1 MANNSRCAGKTR
13 IFIAGVLNLYARI
26 RDVSETAL
34 SPGSGPK
41 KKGGFEQP
49 GFFAA
54 AAAGEQLCAQYRL
67 VTEDDY
73 G

>member
-1 MANNSRCAGKTR
+1 MRGLDTSLKRLFR
-13 IFIAGVLNLYARI
+13 
-26 RDVSETAL
+26 
-34 SPGSGPK
+34 PGSGPK

>member
-1 MANNSRCAGKTR
+1 MQLSQSASLPRTAHECTT
-13 IFIAGVLNLYARI
+13 
-26 RDVSETAL
+26 SAL
-34 SPGSGPK
+34 SIVLCRLGMRLR
-41 KKGGFEQP
+41 
-49 GFFAA
+49 AMA

>member
-1 MANNSRCAGKTR
+1 MRRENPNIYSRRAPFVCADSTR
-13 IFIAGVLNLYARI
+13 LLNDSCARE
-26 RDVSETAL
+26 RSE
-34 SPGSGPK
+34 
-41 KKGGFEQP
+41 KKGGFAHRA
-49 GFFAA
+49 FFAA